1 MLTNNIQARWH
12 ISRSVAHSANGLI
25 KKGQLTIMQKSVER
39 DHCMCSLHK
48 SQSKIE
54 LSTKNYLNKTSS
66 AYLPYKILGCLV
78 SLHACPCW

>member
-39 DHCMCSLHK
+39 DHFMCNLH
-48 SQSKIE
+48 
-54 LSTKNYLNKTSS
+54 
-66 AYLPYKILGCLV
+66 
-78 SLHACPCW
+78 